1 MPRLGRNDIHHPHS
15 QYLGMTSILL
25 LIATSGATPDQGNI
39 QGE

>member
-1 MPRLGRNDIHHPHS
+1 MIFIIHIP